1 MKSNL
6 LTYSGRRLKK
16 KSKTMNEGV
25 LVYVCACG
33 PVYAPPGYWL
43 GWVEGK
49 FYEIDFDMK

>member
-1 MKSNL
+1 MVDD
-6 LTYSGRRLKK
+6 LKK